1 VLCALAVYFGG
12 YVVPSANRTKFSI
25 EMNYLKKNI
34 SSFGSNIFFQDSKSR
49 IVAISYFNEE
59 SRTAYKVSI
68 QDFDPADLTRL
79 VSRKDMEQ
87 LTYDSISGNWNAYS
101 LTERRFQPL
110 GEDLQVSPAKV
121 LIGLNFKPKDL
132 LMKQQKAEEMNF
144 PELRAAIINQKN
156 SGNDPTALQIEYHSR
171 YAFAVTGFIV
181 VLFGLPFSTN
191 KRRGGLAV
199 QVGLNI
205 LITFVYLVML
215 KVVQAFGINGSLN
228 PLLTAWLVNAL
239 FLIAAIINLTRV
251 KQ

>member
-1 VLCALAVYFGG
+1 
-12 YVVPSANRTKFSI
+12 
-25 EMNYLKKNI
+25 MNYLKKNI

-87 LTYDSISGNWNAYS
+87 LMYDSISGNWSAHS

-144 PELRAAIINQKN
+144 PELRAAIISQKN